1 LKGLVATSNS
11 QRRQN
16 RLRKRAGKQNELG
29 SIEIHVCVD
38 LLFLLVCSRLDMKV
52 FVDGKYYDEWN
63 AKVSVFDHGLLYGD
77 GVFEGIRAY
86 NGRVFKL
93 KEHIDR
99 LFYSAKAILLD
110 LPMTHAALMRATVE
124 TCRRNKLR
132 DGYIRLVVTRG
143 IGTLGLNP
151 RSCRKPSVIIIA
163 GKIQVY
169 PAELYAK
176 GMDIVTVP
184 TVRNLHSAVN
194 PAIKSL
200 NYLNNILAKIE
211 ANNAGVE
218 EAVMLNAEGFV
229 SECTAD
235 NLFIIK
241 NDVLCTPPLSAG
253 ALYGITRGTVM
264 DLAGQLGVKVSEP
277 NLTRYDLFNADECFL
292 TGTGA
297 EIMPVVKVDGRVIG
311 NGKPGPHTLK
321 LVENYHRLTKATGE
335 PIYG

>member
-1 LKGLVATSNS
+1 
-11 QRRQN
+11 
-16 RLRKRAGKQNELG
+16 
-29 SIEIHVCVD
+29 
-38 LLFLLVCSRLDMKV
+38 MKI
-52 FVDGKYYDEWN
+52 FIDGKYLSERD

-110 LPMTHAALMRATVE
+110 IPMSHAELMKATVA
-124 TCRRNKLR
+124 TCRANKLR
-132 DGYIRLVVTRG
+132 DAYIRLVVTRG

-151 RSCRKPSVIIIA
+151 RSCKNPSVIIIA

-169 PAELYAK
+169 PEELYAR
-176 GMDIVTVP
+176 GMEIVTVP

-229 SECTAD
+229 AECTAD

-241 NDVLCTPPLSAG
+241 NGELMTPPLSAG

-264 DLAGQLGVKVSEP
+264 QSAVQLGVKVSEP

-297 EIMPVVKVDGRVIG
+297 EIMPVIKIDGRVIG
-311 NGKPGPHTLK
+311 TGKPGSLTKK
-321 LVENYHRLTKATGE
+321 LVDEYKAVTNSTGE
-335 PIYG
+335 PI